1 MAERETLESDLA
13 ALGYRLVEERK
24 GVYQYALQVNRYL
37 TYWVHWTPGAGE
49 VLFTW
54 ECAIGEFMADRGL
67 QLGSNEALNSFLF
80 PQHDARG
87 PEDVAFVVQE
97 MDRAERI
104 LGSLNP
110 VAPEADG

>member
-1 MAERETLESDLA
+1 MAAADTFESDIS
-13 ALGYRLVEERK
+13 ALGFRLVEERR
-24 GVYQYALQVNRYL
+24 GVYHYSLQVNRYL
-37 TYWVHWTPGAGE
+37 SYWVHWGRSKSE

-54 ECAIGEFMADRGL
+54 ECAIGEYMADRGL

-87 PEDVAFVVQE
+87 PEDVSFVVQE
-97 MDRAERI
+97 MDRAEGI

-110 VAPEADG
+110 AAPGA